1 MALFA
6 GCLGRVLVLDRSI
19 LPTSSASYL
28 LHHTCHIEA
37 VGESRL
43 GTTSIRPSQDLRGEE
58 ETLLS
63 PPRAV
68 VKGIS

>member
-19 LPTSSASYL
+19 LPASSASYL
-28 LHHTCHIEA
+28 LHHTCHTEA

-43 GTTSIRPSQDLRGEE
+43 GTTSVRPSQDLQGGGRD
-58 ETLLS
+58 S
-63 PPRAV
+63 CPPQSS
-68 VKGIS
+68 GQGD

>member
-37 VGESRL
+37 VGESRP
-43 GTTSIRPSQDLRGEE
+43 GTTSIRPSQDLQGGGRD
-58 ETLLS
+58 TPV
-63 PPRAV
+63 PPQSS
-68 VKGIS
+68 GQGD